1 MVHPNYRDKG
11 HIREGL
17 KTKQKIIEYLIN
29 HHDWN
34 SIKKIK
40 QGTISKHSPKGI
52 SLRII
57 RKHIPELVKEKSV
70 EYKKGLGLRST
81 VWIRLNTERCYGEPE
96 EIRRLKKKMV
106 DGLKNNE
113 FISGDDPIYCFF
125 PAENAIKIIDTEIKE
140 SLCKILSKGL
150 KKYPTTKSNNLTFA
164 FSVNVK
170 EFKKYMKAKERIRQI
185 NATEKPSS

>member
-1 MVHPNYRDKG
+1 MYKGYILLDFMSHPKRRDKG

-17 KTKQKIIEYLIN
+17 KTQQKILKYLSK
-29 HHDWN
+29 HTSWN
-34 SIKKIK
+34 PLKKIK
-40 QGTISKHSPKGI
+40 EGTISKYSPKGI

-57 RKHIPELVKEKSV
+57 RKHIPELVKEKVV
-70 EYKKGLGLRST
+70 EYCKGVGLRST
-81 VWIRLNTERCYGEPE
+81 AWTEHGERCYGEPE
-96 EIRRLKKKMV
+96 KIRRLKKKMV

-150 KKYPTTKSNNLTFA
+150 KKYPITKSNNLTFA
-164 FSVNVK
+164 FLVDVK
-170 EFKKYMKAKERIRQI
+170 KFKKELLKRR
-185 NATEKPSS
+185 TTD